1 MKRLKICYR
10 DRYISADRTEARDYP
25 RILYAVSTWKD
36 GGLLYCR
43 INEFD
48 YMAIELDMIDSIDE
62 A

>member
-25 RILYAVSTWKD
+25 RMLYAYSTWRD

-48 YMAIELDMIDSIDE
+48 IRTIEIYLIDSIEE

>member
-1 MKRLKICYR
+1 MKRVKISYR

-25 RILYAVSTWKD
+25 RTLYAISTWKS
-36 GGLLYCR
+36 GGLLYCK

-48 YMAIELDMIDSIDE
+48 YRTVEIDMIDSIKE